1 MSGNHNANNTRTRR
15 QFIKIAAMS
24 GASLVAMS
32 GLAQAEE
39 KRRAAKPAAG
49 GAAGDA
55 ALPFVK
61 VGEGMAASVNY
72 QESHEAVKDKA
83 LKVDRQGVKFENQ
96 KCSGCMLYTSI
107 GKKDGVE
114 AGKCTLFANMVV
126 KGNSWCASWSK
137 KA

>member
-1 MSGNHNANNTRTRR
+1 MSENQNSKQVNSRR
-15 QFIKIAAMS
+15 QFIKIAAIS

-32 GLAQAEE
+32 GIAQAEE

-49 GAAGDA
+49 GASGDA

-72 QESHEAVKDKA
+72 QDKHANVKDKA

-107 GKKDGVE
+107 GKKDGAE
-114 AGKCTLFANMVV
+114 AGKCTLFANALV
-126 KGNSWCASWSK
+126 KGDSWCASWSK